1 MRRGLLLEGHKLIL
15 QSLKN
20 TCITRRG
27 PKLKVSRGVMLFVG
41 SLAEGGPRVLQSG
54 GKFDFSC
61 SKIVDS

>member
-20 TCITRRG
+20 TCIMRRG

>member
-1 MRRGLLLEGHKLIL
+1 MIGLG
-15 QSLKN
+15 SDKN
-20 TCITRRG
+20 TYIMRRG